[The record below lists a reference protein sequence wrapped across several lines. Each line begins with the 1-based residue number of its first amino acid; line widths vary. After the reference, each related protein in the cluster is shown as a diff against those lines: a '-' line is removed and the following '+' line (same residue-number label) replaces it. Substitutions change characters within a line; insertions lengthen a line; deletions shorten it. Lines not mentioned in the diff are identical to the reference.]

1 MNELGEKAL
10 VQILAAAAALAALV
24 ADRITWDD
32 EELDLAFP
40 AVTLRTLSTRMLSA
54 GLAGRGGSRFA
65 LVEASAHATSS
76 TGATQLLDLVI
87 DALTPYESGRQAVDV
102 DGSSVVFGG
111 IVLDDVQQAP
121 SSRERSYRK
130 AAFFKVWLYE

>member
-10 VQILAAAAALAALV
+10 VQILTAFTALAALV
-24 ADRITWDD
+24 SGRITWDD
-32 EELDLAFP
+32 EELDLEYP
-40 AVTLRTLSTRMLSA
+40 SVTLRTLSTRMLAA

-76 TGATQLLDLVI
+76 TGASQLLDLVI
-87 DALTPYESGRQAVDV
+87 AALTPYEAGRQVVDV
-102 DGSSVVFGG
+102 GGAEVILGS
-111 IVLDDVQQAP
+111 IALDDVQQAP
-121 SSRERSYRK
+121 AARERSYRK